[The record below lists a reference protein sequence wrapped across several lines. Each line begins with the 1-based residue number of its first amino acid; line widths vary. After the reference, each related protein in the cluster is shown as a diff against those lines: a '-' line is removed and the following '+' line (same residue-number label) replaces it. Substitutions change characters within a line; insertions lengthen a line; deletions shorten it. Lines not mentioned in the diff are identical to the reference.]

1 MTGHSKDLIASRTAQ
16 NQTMLAQLLK
26 EKSNPIVGKNT
37 TKMSTFRSSNMES
50 INGSL
55 AKFNRIGRTRKN
67 WTHNDKAK
75 MLPLFFK
82 RIMQKFGVIAR
93 QNYAQNLGQPYLTHL
108 NNNSIQSQQ
117 HFFWDRN

>member
-55 AKFNRIGRTRKN
+55 AKFNRIARTRKN
-67 WTHNDKAK
+67 WTHSDKAK

-82 RIMQKFGVIAR
+82 
-93 QNYAQNLGQPYLTHL
+93 
-108 NNNSIQSQQ
+108 
-117 HFFWDRN
+117 